1 MGGYPHLMTSRS
13 LLCVGG
19 LVLWASAFGTGNIPS
34 LPDSPASSPP
44 KIDGVLTPEEWSGA
58 ASFSG
63 FFFDADMGTT
73 DSNPVSFKLSY
84 DAKYIYFGVE
94 VKDDPKGLIMD
105 EYRPNA
111 DLRNND
117 HIELLIEPY
126 AKGSDFNQFRVN
138 PGGAFELNLA
148 GGTANKE
155 EWRGGLRSASKLNPD
170 GWSAEMAIP
179 WDVMALPS
187 AGTRDLMVNI
197 LWNDKSS
204 LRRKIW
210 HFNNGD
216 LSKTPLWKGVQVPRT
231 AAGREIKLLPFLYAG
246 YSDKGRDFIFNSGL
260 DFKASLNPNSLLVGT
275 VNPDFRNIENQVLS
289 LDFSYFERLASES
302 RPFFQEGS
310 GYRGVGFDS
319 RIFASQRI
327 RSFDAGLNT
336 YGNLD
341 SRTTYSLLTTQ
352 DFGNASNIVATM
364 DRKLN
369 NRSNLNVAYVSAM
382 QKGLNNQA
390 AMLNGWTRDGEMEY
404 FGGARI
410 TEDDV
415 TKTGTSINLGATRNS
430 KGWFNYLEYQ
440 QVSESFNP
448 RLGFQ
453 RERDFR
459 GLSTWHEFEKAHP
472 RGPIAET
479 GFEFGGGWAERLDG
493 TPYRKN
499 FDLNTSVTFRNGV
512 DWDMSL
518 GQGTFLDSV
527 DQNFRINVEYP
538 IGNPYRR
545 AYIDYVTGNF
555 DRQAYDQFGMGFS
568 YRPFKKVQTGVS
580 AQWQRH
586 YEDSRQLIAS
596 LSWDLGTYESLAGRV
611 VEREG
616 DINWYLSWRRSGGL
630 GAEFFVILGDPNARE
645 FTKSLILKAV
655 FPLSIKY

>member
-1 MGGYPHLMTSRS
+1 MGGYSHLMTSRS
-13 LLCVGG
+13 LLCATGV
-19 LVLWASAFGTGNIPS
+19 VLWASAFGTGNIPS
-34 LPDSPASSPP
+34 LPDSPAPSPP
-44 KIDGVLTPEEWSGA
+44 KIDGVLTPEEWNGA

-117 HIELLIEPY
+117 HIELLLEPY

-155 EWRGGLRSASKLNPD
+155 EWRGGLRSASKVHPD

-187 AGTRDLMVNI
+187 EGTRDLMVNI

-216 LSKTPLWKGVQVPRT
+216 LSKTPLWKGVQVPKVSG
-231 AAGREIKLLPFLYAG
+231 GRNLKLLPFFYAG
-246 YSDKGRDFIFNSGL
+246 HSEKDKDFLFNSGL
-260 DFKASLNPNSLLVGT
+260 DFKASLNANSLLVGT
-275 VNPDFRNIENQVLS
+275 INPDFRNIENQVLS
-289 LDFSYFERLASES
+289 LDFSYFERLAGES

-310 GYRGVGFDS
+310 GYRGVGFNS

-341 SRTTYSLLTTQ
+341 SKTTYSLLTTQ
-352 DFGNASNIVATM
+352 DFGNAANIVATM
-364 DRKLN
+364 ERKLN
-369 NRSNLNVAYVSAM
+369 PQTGINAAYVSSMVRGRDNHA
-382 QKGLNNQA
+382 GLI
-390 AMLNGWTRDGEMEY
+390 NGSTRSGDYEF
-404 FGGARI
+404 FGGARM
-410 TEDDV
+410 TEDDL
-415 TKTGTSINLGATRNS
+415 TKTGTSFNLGGTRNS

-440 QVSESFNP
+440 QVSASFNP

-453 RERDFR
+453 RETDYRGFDF
-459 GLSTWHEFEKAHP
+459 WNEYEKAHP
-472 RGPIAET
+472 RGIVAET
-479 GFEFGGGWAERLDG
+479 GIEFGGGWAERLDG
-493 TPYRKN
+493 TPYRKSLDIN
-499 FDLNTSVTFRNGV
+499 SSVTFRNGI
-512 DWDMSL
+512 DWDMSYS
-518 GQGTFLDSV
+518 QGTFEDSA
-527 DQNFRINVEYP
+527 DQSFRFDIDYP
-538 IGNPYRR
+538 HGNPYRNVSFD
-545 AYIDYVTGNF
+545 IVTGNF
-555 DRQAYDQFGMGFS
+555 ARQP
-568 YRPFKKVQTGVS
+568 YRQIGLGGNYRLTRRLQTGVS
-580 AQWQRH
+580 AQWQKH
-586 YEDSRQLIAS
+586 FDHSRQLIAS

-645 FTKSLILKAV
+645 FRRSLILKAV

>member
-1 MGGYPHLMTSRS
+1 MTPRS
-13 LLCVGG
+13 LLCASGV
-19 LVLWASAFGTGNIPS
+19 VLWASAFGTGNIPS
-34 LPDSPASSPP
+34 LPDSPAASPP
-44 KIDGVLTPEEWSGA
+44 KIDGVLAPEEWSGA

-105 EYRPNA
+105 EYRPNS

-155 EWRGGLRSASKLNPD
+155 EWRGGLRSASKVHPD

-179 WDVMALPS
+179 WEVMALPS

-231 AAGREIKLLPFLYAG
+231 SVGRDIKLLPFFYAG
-246 YSDKGRDFIFNSGL
+246 YNDKSRDFLFNSGL

-289 LDFSYFERLASES
+289 LDFSYFERLANES
-302 RPFFQEGS
+302 RPFFQEGA
-310 GYRGVGFDS
+310 GYRGVGFGS

-341 SRTTYSLLTTQ
+341 GRTTYSLLTTQ
-352 DFGNASNIVATM
+352 DFGHESNIVATLE
-364 DRKLN
+364 RKLDPK
-369 NRSNLNVAYVSAM
+369 SNLNIAYVNAM
-382 QKGLNNQA
+382 QKGRNNQA
-390 AMLNGWTRDGEMEY
+390 ALVNGWTRQGELE
-404 FGGARI
+404 FFAGARMS
-410 TEDDV
+410 EDDV
-415 TKTGTSINLGATRNS
+415 TKTGTGFNLGASRNT

-453 RERDFR
+453 RETNYR
-459 GLSTWHEFEKAHP
+459 GLDTWHEFEKTHP
-472 RGPIAET
+472 RGPVAET
-479 GFEFGGGWAERLDG
+479 GIEFGGGWAERLDG
-493 TPYRKN
+493 RPYRKN
-499 FDLNTSVTFRNGV
+499 FDLNTSVTFRNGI
-512 DWDMSL
+512 DWDMSI

-527 DQNFRINVEYP
+527 DQNFRVNVEYP

-568 YRPFKKVQTGVS
+568 YRPYRKVQTSVS